1 MFILLYKYGGTKMLE
16 DGLIVTLV
24 GMSTVFVF
32 LIVLVFC
39 VNLTSFI
46 MKLINKYFP
55 EVVEEKEKVSV
66 VNEDDNIIAAIAAYK
81 FNV

>member
-1 MFILLYKYGGTKMLE
+1 MLE

>member
-1 MFILLYKYGGTKMLE
+1 MLE
-16 DGLIVTLV
+16 DGLVVTLV

-66 VNEDDNIIAAIAAYK
+66 VNDDDNIIAAIAAYK